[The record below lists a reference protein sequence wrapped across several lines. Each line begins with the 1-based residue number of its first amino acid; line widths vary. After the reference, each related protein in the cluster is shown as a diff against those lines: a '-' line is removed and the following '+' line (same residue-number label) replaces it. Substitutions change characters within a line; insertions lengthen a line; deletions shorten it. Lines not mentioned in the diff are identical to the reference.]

1 MFQVISFIA
10 ENSLS
15 LATAPKLIE
24 LARTLAKGM
33 RTLENMTMDSST
45 ASYKLKYGVART
57 FEEELV
63 EDLKVTPF
71 ALNLDEAM
79 NANKQKIVTV
89 LVSHFSKLE
98 KQKIVVQHLK
108 SFVMSKVTS
117 EGLFQ
122 KLDEMF
128 VNLSLP

>member
-89 LVSHFSKLE
+89 LVSYFSNL
-98 KQKIVVQHLK
+98 KQKIVLQHLK
-108 SFVMSKVTS
+108 SFVMSKITS
-117 EGLFQ
+117 EGMFQ
-122 KLDEMF
+122 KFDEMF
-128 VNLSLP
+128 ENLSLP